1 MANTATTDTPSRDEL
16 DSADLKGSQ
25 HDLLELK
32 IEDVP
37 SVTLARLIEEVRN
50 ETTVGRSYNR
60 TYNRHNR

>member
-1 MANTATTDTPSRDEL
+1 MANTATTDTPSRGEL
-16 DSADLKGSQ
+16 ESTDLEGSQ

-37 SVTLARLIEEVRN
+37 SATLARLIEEVRN
-50 ETTVGRSYNR
+50 ETIVTRSYNR

>member
-1 MANTATTDTPSRDEL
+1 MANTATTDTPSRGEL
-16 DSADLKGSQ
+16 ESADLKGSQ
-25 HDLLELK
+25 QDLLELK

-50 ETTVGRSYNR
+50 ETIVGRSYNR